1 MERQK
6 EMEARYR
13 TSRCLPALWSDSSG
27 TISAPPKNI
36 AQGPFVRNG
45 IFPVRICI
53 HVIIQV

>member
-1 MERQK
+1 MARLK
-6 EMEARYR
+6 VMEARYR

-53 HVIIQV
+53 IVLV